1 MAKPPK
7 LNIVSSNATNR
18 AFNVLVNSASSD
30 ALKAEKADRER
41 RAAIAAMLDVWL
53 EKQPE
58 TVRTD
63 FFATLEIAATA
74 SARKKIASHTL
85 RPEGVS
91 DIVELELKRLAEE
104 AERKA
109 AEKAAEAAREA
120 AAHIDD
126 AAPQAVAAKA

>member
-1 MAKPPK
+1 MAKTPK

-63 FFATLEIAATA
+63 FFATLETAATA
-74 SARKKIASHTL
+74 SARRKIASHAL

-91 DIVELELKRLAEE
+91 GVVEAELNRLAEE
-104 AERKA
+104 AARNAE
-109 AEKAAEAAREA
+109 EKAAEAANEA
-120 AAHIDD
+120 AANDD
-126 AAPQAVAAKA
+126 RAAPKAAAGKA